1 MMNKRNGRDESEKNL
16 LHTLAIITSLYGCG
30 SNGKGEEDQSWKT
43 VQRRRWQ
50 DAMTDWTLGLNERE
64 E

>member
-30 SNGKGEEDQSWKT
+30 RNGKGEEDQS
-43 VQRRRWQ
+43 
-50 DAMTDWTLGLNERE
+50 
-64 E
+64 